1 MDATHT
7 CIFDLLCTLKFAR
20 LLFDRMK
27 ESFRKSSDCR
37 LQNLIPSIFRGTS
50 AFVTTCYKCNGR
62 SERKEEFEE
71 LPIPIVD
78 VDIKSP
84 DGDDVDIQQCLN
96 SYLQPELLENE
107 NQYFCST

>member
-1 MDATHT
+1 MQESFHKSPDRRLQ
-7 CIFDLLCTLKFAR
+7 DLL
-20 LLFDRMK
+20 
-27 ESFRKSSDCR
+27 
-37 LQNLIPSIFRGTS
+37 PSIFRGTS
-50 AFVTTCYKCNGR
+50 AYVTTCYKCNGR

-71 LPIPIVD
+71 LSIPIVD

-96 SYLQPELLENE
+96 SYLEPELLVNE